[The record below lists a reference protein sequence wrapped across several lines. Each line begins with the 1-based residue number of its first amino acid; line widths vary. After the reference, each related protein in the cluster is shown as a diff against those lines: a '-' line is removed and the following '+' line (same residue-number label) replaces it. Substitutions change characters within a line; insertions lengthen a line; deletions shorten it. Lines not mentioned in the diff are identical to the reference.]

1 MIGRLINDELI
12 NEDDIRSIFLIYLG
26 MDVSFKMLVQLL
38 RSKYQ
43 VVFELLFDNLFIPQ
57 ILFLSTSE
65 SLIPFVSL
73 PIGYHNS
80 CYNLDSTCDES
91 LNYQSNFCSNKDT
104 NYTNCQVKIT
114 KIHLTLSRALWTSFK
129 RGIKSN
135 VNHSSFK
142 LLVITEIGGRG
153 SKYIQL

>member
-57 ILFLSTSE
+57 ILF
-65 SLIPFVSL
+65 
-73 PIGYHNS
+73 
-80 CYNLDSTCDES
+80 
-91 LNYQSNFCSNKDT
+91 
-104 NYTNCQVKIT
+104 
-114 KIHLTLSRALWTSFK
+114 
-129 RGIKSN
+129 
-135 VNHSSFK
+135 
-142 LLVITEIGGRG
+142 
-153 SKYIQL
+153 